1 MWFIHR
7 YREHCPAG
15 QPVKVRVSYQK
26 LLKYYVLN
34 ALKHRP
40 PKAQKKRW
48 VGSVQW
54 GTADLCRG
62 LSWLWSLLSPGTCS
76 APSRLPSFSSRPS
89 WTGWKLACKC
99 VARATTCWTYW
110 STERTWITFTWIITS
125 TWSLWRPWPQRYQSM
140 CCCTQEQNLHESR
153 CVASEEREATVPQ
166 LLSCWPNGS
175 CFTLLWHC
183 YIWIFC
189 LI

>member
-1 MWFIHR
+1 M
-7 YREHCPAG
+7 
-15 QPVKVRVSYQK
+15 
-26 LLKYYVLN
+26 
-34 ALKHRP
+34 
-40 PKAQKKRW
+40 
-48 VGSVQW
+48 

-175 CFTLLWHC
+175 CFTLLWHF
-183 YIWIFC
+183 YINSEYFVLFRKEKNHVLGTLSTCAERSCGWLSWWWTATSSTDWEMWMHFR
-189 LI
+189 